1 MKATHGDLYA
11 IGAFVEV
18 KSESARKFGIGK
30 IADRRGNQATVTYFD
45 VPSDNTPFELDAHVS
60 DLVPSTLPEQTRVFR
75 QDDSSGRWQVGRIV
89 NGEGPTCLVAFP
101 NKQIANVPREQLYVR
116 WRKPIARP
124 IEFLARQVAE
134 TPRFAQ
140 ARSRFMRA
148 VTRQRAASRGMS
160 ALLSSAVQLVSYQ
173 FNVVQCVLQDPI
185 QRYLLADEVGL
196 GKTVEAG
203 MLVRQFLL
211 DSVDACALLIVP
223 APLVQQWRQELIQRF
238 GLFDALDDF
247 LFVVASDKRD
257 QIQQL
262 LPRAGM
268 LVVDEAHHL
277 SRQGDT
283 ATNWLYEL
291 LQVHAPRMSRLLLLS
306 ATPVLSDTQGFL
318 RMLHLLDPVVF
329 PLNDLA
335 GFERRIQAR
344 QVVAEVAASLCPENM
359 LSMEDDLDRLQETFH
374 DDPTLLRRIDTLRPI
389 VQNLPAEDDES
400 FLSALNELHAHLTE
414 SYKLHRRILRNRR
427 KKVDWATSGRSG
439 LRVVEYNCSW
449 RGERHQVLDEL
460 RVHLLNAD
468 LIRPIAHALFTV
480 AMHPVGGS
488 SVNALL
494 RAAGIDD
501 SRAIELAQRI
511 DELTHRSIGEAHR
524 ENALLAAVRDCLR
537 STASQVVVFCDQGL
551 IADRLTEF
559 LQKGLDRET
568 EVLRHVL
575 PGEDED
581 DDAVS
586 APWTRFLSD
595 TARCRVLVCDAH
607 AEEGLNLHGGSKV
620 AFHFDLPA
628 APNRIEQR
636 LGRLDRFGSTAS
648 IVSMSPVCLDD
659 PTEQAWLACLSEG
672 LEVFDESMASL
683 QYLVEETLHAE
694 VTDWCYEG
702 VEGIA
707 RWSKQLAGP
716 TGWVARE
723 RRRIDQQ
730 DALDAMGEPDSD
742 DFSELEDID
751 GDWREWKEAF
761 NGFALTTLQFRARS
775 EEWSG
780 DLRVDEQVFRL
791 GYARDNGHQT
801 LLPLTDFVT
810 KFLGTVDT
818 ASRHSTARSPLT
830 YPYAFARGTVMTK
843 EGRMR
848 GLRALRYGDSLV
860 ESLKSFCQSDD
871 RGRAFAVWRHRPS
884 FEARDASG
892 IDLWFRFDFL
902 IEANLRAPND
912 DEARAMWRRAD
923 QHFPPQFY
931 TVWVD
936 AGGSISMDAP
946 AVVKEDYLPDEVNA
960 GVGRDFNLNPI
971 RWQILELLDSMP
983 WTAEWRR
990 HCEQAAEQALSFVVA
1005 QAAVVEHTKR
1015 GLASLQRQHEV
1026 RAAQF
1031 EARSARLEGAA
1042 RDAELCELEA
1052 ERSMHATLADA
1063 IRSPLVRNDVAGALF
1078 LSATTPFER

>member
-1 MKATHGDLYA
+1 MKATPEDAYP
-11 IGAFVEV
+11 IGVFVKV
-18 KSESARKFGIGK
+18 KSEDARTLGIGK
-30 IADRRGNQATVTYFD
+30 ITDRRGHHATVTYFD
-45 VPSDNTPFELDAHVS
+45 VPSDSSPFKIEAHVS
-60 DLVPSTLPEQTRVFR
+60 DLAVSMLPEQTRVFH
-75 QDDSSGRWQVGRIV
+75 QDEGSGRWRVGRV
-89 NGEGPTCLVAFP
+89 VHGEGSTCLVAFP
-101 NKQIANVPREQLYVR
+101 NKQIVNIPRDQLYVR
-116 WRKPIARP
+116 WQKPISRP
-124 IEFLARQVAE
+124 IEFLARQIAE

-148 VTRQRAASRGMS
+148 VTRQRAAARGMS

-203 MLVRQFLL
+203 ILVRQFLL
-211 DSVDACALLIVP
+211 DSVNGCVLLIVP
-223 APLVQQWRQELIQRF
+223 EPLVQQWRQELIQRF

-247 LFVVASDKRD
+247 LFVVASKDRAE
-257 QIQQL
+257 IQQL

-277 SRQGDT
+277 ARHGDADT
-283 ATNWLYEL
+283 DWLYEL
-291 LQVHAPRMSRLLLLS
+291 LRDHAPRMSRLLLLS
-306 ATPVLSDTQGFL
+306 ATPVLSETQGLL

-329 PLNDLA
+329 PLDDLA
-335 GFERRIQAR
+335 GFERLIQAR

-359 LSMEDDLDRLQETFH
+359 LAMEDDLDRLQETFH

-389 VQNLPAEDDES
+389 VQSLPADNDES
-400 FLSALNELHAHLTE
+400 FLSALNELRAHLTE

-427 KKVDWATSGRSG
+427 KTVDWVTSGRSG
-439 LRVVEYNCSW
+439 LRVVRYSCPW
-449 RGERHQVLDEL
+449 LGERHHVLDEL

-468 LIRPIAHALFTV
+468 LISPIARGLFAAAMNPAGDTSVYAILQV
-480 AMHPVGGS
+480 AGV
-488 SVNALL
+488 
-494 RAAGIDD
+494 DD
-501 SRAIELAQRI
+501 NRSIELAQRV
-511 DELTHRSIGEAHR
+511 DDLGRRSLGEAHR
-524 ENALLAAVRDCLR
+524 KNALLTAVRDCLR
-537 STASQVVVFCDQGL
+537 STKSQVVVFCDKGS
-551 IADRLTEF
+551 IADLLTDF
-559 LQKGLDRET
+559 LQSGLDRET

-575 PGEDED
+575 PEVSKDQ
-581 DDAVS
+581 DALS
-586 APWTRFLSD
+586 MPWMRFLE
-595 TARCRVLVCDAH
+595 APAHCRVLVCDAK

-636 LGRLDRFGSTAS
+636 LGRLDRFGSTAP
-648 IVSMSPVCLDD
+648 IVSMSLICLDD
-659 PTEQAWLACLSEG
+659 PMEQAWLECLNEG

-683 QYLVEETLHAE
+683 QYLVEETLHAA
-694 VTDWCYEG
+694 VTDWCNEG
-702 VEGIA
+702 LEGIA

-730 DALDAMGEPDSD
+730 DALDAMGAPDSD
-742 DFSELEDID
+742 GFSELEDVD
-751 GDWREWKEAF
+751 SDWREWKEAF

-780 DLRVDEQVFRL
+780 DLRLEEQVFRL
-791 GYARDNGHQT
+791 SYARDNGRQT

-818 ASRHSTARSPLT
+818 ASRHSTARAPLT

-843 EGRMR
+843 EGQMR
-848 GLRALRYGDSLV
+848 GLRTLRYGDSLV
-860 ESLKSFCQSDD
+860 ESLTSFCQSDD
-871 RGRAFAVWRHRPS
+871 RGRVFAVWRHRPS

-892 IDLWFRFDFL
+892 VDLWFRFDFL
-902 IEANLRAPND
+902 IEANLRAPD
-912 DEARAMWRRAD
+912 DDGSRAMWRRAD

-936 AGGSISMDAP
+936 AGGAISMEAP
-946 AVVKEDYLPDEVNA
+946 SVVEEAYLPDEVGA

-971 RWQILELLDSMP
+971 RWQILELLDSVP

-990 HCEQAAEQALSFVVA
+990 HCEQAAEQALSFIVV
-1005 QAAVVEHTKR
+1005 QEAVVDCIKR

-1026 RAAQF
+1026 RAAQL
-1031 EARSARLEGAA
+1031 EARSARLKGAA
-1042 RDAELCELEA
+1042 RDAELSELEA

-1063 IRSPLVRNDVAGALF
+1063 IRCPLVRDDVAGALF
-1078 LSATTPFER
+1078 LSAITPFEQ